1 MKFSQLPLTP
11 DGELWVFAYGSLMWA
26 PDFEPARAR
35 PVLVHGWRRG
45 FTLRSTQAWGSK
57 ARPGLCASLHA
68 GGAVAGR
75 ALLIRAAALDTAL
88 SGLARREAA
97 YLPCTVTGRERG
109 KAPFPMLT
117 FVHDYDHPRSAA
129 GLALAEQARLIAQG
143 VGTRGSSLFYLRE
156 TLRQLALD
164 GASDRRA
171 QELLALALKT
181 RHVGRG

>member
-45 FTLRSTQAWGSK
+45 FTLRSTQAWGCK
-57 ARPGLCASLHA
+57 ARPGLCASLHV

-75 ALLIRAAALDTAL
+75 ALLIRAGDIEKVLDALAQ
-88 SGLARREAA
+88 REAA
-97 YLPCTVTGRERG
+97 YLPRTVTGRERG
-109 KAPFPMLT
+109 KLPFPMLT
-117 FVHDYDHPRSAA
+117 FVHDYNHPRSVA
-129 GLALAEQARLIAQG
+129 GLTLAEQAQLVAQG
-143 VGTRGSSLFYLRE
+143 VGKRGSSLFYLRE

-164 GASDRRA
+164 GNRDRRA
-171 QELLALALKT
+171 QELLALAVRL
-181 RHVGRG
+181 